1 MIIPPTELKPDIL
14 SAVIESYIVRD
25 GTDYGEVELSLAQ
38 KVARLLPQVLNG
50 DILIVFDTETESVT
64 LMTKEQYQLYQTQQE

>member
-14 SAVIESYIVRD
+14 NAVIESYIVRD

-38 KVARLLPQVLNG
+38 KVTRLMPQVLNG